1 MKYLTHLN
9 LNQNELRNA
18 VIQNLGT
25 ANRPSSPKAGQIYYD
40 TNDNLLYYFDG
51 TQWVSSGGMIDRLA
65 SAPAN
70 AKENQVYY
78 NTTTDTLEQYT
89 GSAWE
94 TIANY
99 DTGNVKADGSVAMTD
114 SLDMGNNTITNVGTP
129 TNDSDAATKDYVDTA
144 ISNIPDPMIF
154 KGTVGTSG
162 TVEWSALPTAGLSNI
177 GFTYKV
183 ITKHTSAPVCEV
195 GDTIISDGTAWVVI
209 PSGDEPSG
217 TVTSVAVSSPLTTS
231 VNSGDPI
238 TSSGT
243 ISLIDAYGDTKNPY
257 GSKTANYVLASPN
270 GSAGT
275 PSFRALV
282 EADIPTLSAY
292 VKKDGTV
299 AMTGNLNLGSHSITS
314 VTDPTNAQDAATKNY
329 VDTQISTVTSSSVH
343 KLTFTN
349 PALTKSSGNVCTWTI
364 ANGTS
369 SGQTNLGADVSVT
382 VYEVSSGDIVI
393 PDVSVNQSTGAI
405 TITINSSANI
415 SAGVYKAVVMG

>member
-9 LNQNELRNA
+9 LNKNELRNA

-25 ANRPSSPKAGQIYYD
+25 ANRPGSPKSGQIYYD
-40 TNDNLLYYFDG
+40 TDDNLLYYWDG
-51 TQWVSSGGMIDRLA
+51 TQWVSSGGMIDRLS

-70 AKENQVYY
+70 PKENQVYY
-78 NTTTDTLEQYT
+78 DTTVSALKQYVDSTTGWVTIAITDALPLAGGTMT
-89 GSAWE
+89 GS
-94 TIANY
+94 INM
-99 DTGNVKADGSVAMTD
+99 GSN
-114 SLDMGNNTITNVGTP
+114 SITNLAAP
-129 TNDSDAATKDYVDTA
+129 SNDSDAATKDYVDTA
-144 ISNIPDPMIF
+144 IENIPDPMIF

-162 TVEWSALPTAGLSNI
+162 TVEWNALPAASSDNI

-183 ITKHTSAPVCEV
+183 ITKHTSAPICEV
-195 GDTIISDGTAWVVI
+195 GDTIISDGTNWVVI

-217 TVTSVAVSSPLTTS
+217 TVTSVAVSSPLVTDQT
-231 VNSGDPI
+231 NSGPI
-238 TSSGT
+238 TTSGT
-243 ISLIDAYGDTKNPY
+243 ISLADGYGDTKNPY
-257 GSKTANYVLASPN
+257 GSKTANYVLAAPN
-270 GSAGT
+270 GSAGA

-299 AMTGNLNLGSHSITS
+299 AMTGNLNLGTHSITN
-314 VTDPTNAQDAATKNY
+314 VVDPSNAQDAATKNY
-329 VDTQISTVTSSSVH
+329 VDTQITTVTNSSVH
-343 KLTFTN
+343 KLVFTN
-349 PALTKSSGNVCTWTI
+349 PALTKSSGDVCTWTI

-369 SGQTNLGADVSVT
+369 SGQTNLGADVTVT